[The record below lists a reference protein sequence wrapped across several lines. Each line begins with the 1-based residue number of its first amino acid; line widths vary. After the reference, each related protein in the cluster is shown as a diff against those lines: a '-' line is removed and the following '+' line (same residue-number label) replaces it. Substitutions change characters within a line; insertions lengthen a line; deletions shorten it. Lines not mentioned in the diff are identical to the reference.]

1 MDPKFLRNLRY
12 VVSFATARCGPHQAR
27 LTRSSR
33 ARSFAK
39 KHNNKTAEEN

>member
-12 VVSFATARCGPHQAR
+12 VSFAAARCGPSHAR